1 MAILEAKA
9 ISNALT
15 WLNLILITT
24 PFKPSSLKLIARID
38 KLLLARKTPYIP
50 QSSLIL
56 LFL

>member
-15 WLNLILITT
+15 WLNLVLITT
-24 PFKPSSLKLIARID
+24 PFKPSSLKLTARID